1 MIHQIHIQSTLSN
14 TIITVTDIQGNTK
27 ITASAGSLGFTNSRK
42 STTYA
47 SQSTAEHIAKQCV
60 LLGYSEVEV
69 ILKGI
74 GFGKE
79 SALRG
84 LVQNGLFIRKIQDQT
99 PIPHNGCRL
108 RKKRRL

>member
-1 MIHQIHIQSTLSN
+1 MINKIHIQTTLNN
-14 TIITVTDIQGNTK
+14 TIIALTDAKGNVK
-27 ITASAGSLGFTNSRK
+27 FSASSGSLGFTNSRK

-47 SQSTAEHIAKQCV
+47 SQTVAEHIARQCLILGIREV
-60 LLGYSEVEV
+60 LV

-84 LVQNGLFIRKIQDQT
+84 LQSQGIIIKKIEDKT
-99 PIPHNGCRL
+99 PIPHNGCRMP
-108 RKKRRL
+108 KKRRL